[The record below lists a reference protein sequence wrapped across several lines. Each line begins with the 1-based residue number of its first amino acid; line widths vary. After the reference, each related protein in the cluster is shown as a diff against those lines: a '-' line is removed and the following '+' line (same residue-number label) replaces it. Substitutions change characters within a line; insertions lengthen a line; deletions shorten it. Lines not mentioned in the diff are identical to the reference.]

1 MKKLFYPKS
10 RKVRKS
16 DFIDLFD
23 VKTPVYIF
31 TDSDSGNYF
40 CVLYSA
46 SGYIHFEDKSCDNL
60 MREVTHAYNE
70 SLSNRLRS
78 NPLTLSF
85 VVV

>member
-16 DFIDLFD
+16 DYIDLFD

-31 TDSDSGNYF
+31 TDSNSGNYF

-46 SGYIHFEDKSCDNL
+46 SGYIQFEDKSCDKL
-60 MREVTHAYNE
+60 IREVTHAYNE

>member
-31 TDSDSGNYF
+31 TDSDSCLYF

-46 SGYIHFEDKSCDNL
+46 SGYIHFEDKSCDKL
-60 MREVTHAYNE
+60 MCEVTYAYNE

-78 NPLTLSF
+78 KPLTLSF